1 MSSSASFSFS
11 TILGTSI
18 KAANHAGKMVRD
30 IMKGGDLS
38 IVEKTGANDLQTAAD
53 RAANDI
59 ILGSLMRAIPDLV
72 VIGEEGIASAN
83 IDPTWLVEKSDE
95 HGLQES
101 LPESLL
107 TANLSDFT
115 VWVDPLDA
123 TKEYTEGFLDHVTVL
138 IGIALGKKA
147 VAGVIHQPFYGFE
160 NEKDFNKLGRTFYG
174 VIGAGTVGIEKTPPP
189 SEGIICTTTRS
200 HSNKLV
206 NAALEAVKPTEVLKV
221 GGSGHKVL
229 LLIEGKAHAY
239 VFPSPGCKKWDTCAP
254 EAILHALGGKL
265 TDFRG
270 EPYPYDKDATWPDE
284 HGVLATAIESDHA
297 KYLKVFPED
306 IKGQIKDYYKKK

>member
-1 MSSSASFSFS
+1 MSSSLTSYFH

-30 IMKGGDLS
+30 VMKGGDLG
-38 IVEKTGANDLQTAAD
+38 IIEKTGADDLQTAAD

-59 ILGSLMRAIPDLV
+59 ILGSLKQAIPELE

-83 IDPTWLVEKSDE
+83 IDPSWLIEKSEE
-95 HGLQES
+95 HELKNS
-101 LPESLL
+101 IPKSLL
-107 TANLSDFT
+107 DANLKDFT

-123 TKEYTEGFLDHVTVL
+123 TKEYSEGFLDHVTVL

-160 NEKDFNKLGRTFYG
+160 NEKDFTKLGRTFYG
-174 VIGAGTVGIEKTPPP
+174 VIGAGTVGIEKIPPP
-189 SEGIICTTTRS
+189 AEGLICTTTRS

-206 NAALEAVKPTEVLKV
+206 NAALEAVNPSEVLKV
-221 GGSGHKVL
+221 GGSGHKVM

-284 HGVLATAIESDHA
+284 YGVLATAFEADHE
-297 KYLKVFPED
+297 KLIKLFPAD
-306 IKGQIKDYYKKK
+306 IKDQIKDYYKKK